1 MGRPASAGKKA
12 NILASAFRVFGER
25 GFPRTTMKM
34 IAQQAGIAPGSIYI
48 YFRDKEAL
56 FKATVEQGWEQFL
69 SELAREAVSDR
80 PFRERLATVIDLGF
94 GKLKEGLPL
103 LQGMLF
109 EASRRRLLHNKLDSL
124 CRTLETLFTEA
135 QPARGFGHG
144 EDGQRWKTMIR
155 VTVIGIMF
163 SAALAAPERTD
174 AELASLKSTVR
185 RILEERLG
193 L

>member
-1 MGRPASAGKKA
+1 MGRPPDSEKRK
-12 NILASAFRVFGER
+12 NILTAAFRVFGER

-56 FKATVEQGWEQFL
+56 FEATVEQGWEQFL
-69 SELAREAVSDR
+69 SELSRAAVAPR
-80 PFRERLATVIDLGF
+80 PFRERVAAVLDLGF
-94 GKLKEGLPL
+94 SKLKEGLPL

-109 EASRRRLLHNKLDSL
+109 EASRQRILHEKLESL
-124 CRTLETLFTEA
+124 CRTLETLFAESL
-135 QPARGFGHG
+135 PARRSRRNG
-144 EDGQRWKTMIR
+144 EKRRWKTMIR

-174 AELASLKSTVR
+174 AELALSKSAVQR
-185 RILEERLG
+185 LLEQRLG

>member
-1 MGRPASAGKKA
+1 MGRPPDTEKKA

-34 IAQQAGIAPGSIYI
+34 IARQAGIAPGSIYI

-56 FKATVEQGWEQFL
+56 FEATVEQGWEQFL
-69 SELAREAVSDR
+69 SELRRAAVSGR
-80 PFRERLATVIDLGF
+80 PFRERLATVVELGF
-94 GKLKEGLPL
+94 DKLKQGLPL

-109 EASRRRLLHNKLDSL
+109 EASRLRLLHDKLESL
-124 CRTLETLFTEA
+124 CQTLETLFAEGRSA
-135 QPARGFGHG
+135 QGLRRL
-144 EDGQRWKTMIR
+144 EEERRWKTMIR

-174 AELASLKSTVR
+174 AELASLKSAVR
-185 RILEERLG
+185 RMLEERLG